1 MEKRENIMDKYK
13 TPLPEEFASI
23 EEVQAFWDSHS
34 TADYWSDM
42 EDVDM
47 QLSPTL
53 QAKLETKKLYR
64 LLGLS
69 AQQASIIE
77 QEARREQTD
86 ARHLITH
93 WVLEHIPN
101 MPLASGR

>member
-1 MEKRENIMDKYK
+1 MEKHK

-23 EEVQAFWDSHS
+23 DEAQAFWDTHS
-34 TADYWSDM
+34 TADYWNEM

-47 QLSPTL
+47 QLSSTL
-53 QAKLETKKLYR
+53 QTKLETKKLYR

-77 QEARREQTD
+77 REAKREQTD
-86 ARHLITH
+86 ARQLISH
-93 WVLEHIPN
+93 WVLEHLPN
-101 MPLASGR
+101 MPLASGQ